1 MVELDPGEAASLDV
15 LDVDDLDDDH
25 LVIDL
30 PPLPG
35 GKAVAA
41 DTGES
46 RTKQQARRALR
57 DQNTEYAK
65 AIVHRTGWSPAK
77 VNAELNRM
85 SGVERVADATFEQL
99 ERRLALAERW
109 LRS

>member
-1 MVELDPGEAASLDV
+1 TEHV
-15 LDVDDLDDDH
+15 LDAGDGEDDH
-25 LVIDL
+25 LLIDL

-35 GKAVAA
+35 GKPSVDDSPA
-41 DTGES
+41 GRS
-46 RTKQQARRALR
+46 KQQARRALR

-65 AIVHRTGWSPAK
+65 AIVHRTGYSPAK

-99 ERRLALAERW
+99 ERRLAMAERW
-109 LRS
+109 LRA